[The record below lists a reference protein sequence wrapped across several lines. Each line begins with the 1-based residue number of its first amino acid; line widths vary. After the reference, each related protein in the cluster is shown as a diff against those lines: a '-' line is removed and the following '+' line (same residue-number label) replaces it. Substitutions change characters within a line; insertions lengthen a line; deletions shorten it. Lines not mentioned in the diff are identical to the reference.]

1 MDICTSLLLCARPA
15 LLRYDLFIPFDKHHL
30 QRCSLGKRES
40 KGTNVWSEINSVVPS
55 TDFDARELEDAFV
68 EGMALL
74 RDYPLRQIGGIENVM
89 QLAFDLSDRRLA
101 ERQYAAPSNA
111 GIGERLKNSVW
122 RSFASQN
129 TIPESVEEEEE
140 ETSEEDS
147 GDSSPDDQHLQ
158 PPSANGG
165 QSTLSS
171 RLAQTVW
178 KGITNQSAMEPPL
191 SPLPSPRPGS
201 PSPLASPPVNASD
214 LPSGSGS
221 GSRSAPASN
230 RTSALWGY
238 AEKLRDSDAAATF
251 AKVSTNWRVKA
262 MDAWNKRGTPA
273 STNDNGSLPVPNSAP
288 AHYTSMPVRQSL
300 SPNDVAVR
308 RSLGPSPTP
317 RTVDDNRRSSLPGP
331 DRTDEYSP
339 PPMPAFFRPVRDS
352 WMPPMKSPHGS
363 PTASEVSDEDGHG
376 RRKASL
382 ASIVGLDNHSR
393 TPSST
398 SPGRSGPRPLLLS
411 SSNLITATHTPPSS
425 AQSERA
431 WADNVRSKRPT
442 PSHRHSQS
450 SLSSAPSES
459 LSVPRRAETFG
470 TEPGSRVVPINRRT
484 PSPMANRSRRQEST
498 SSTLSDPPSHHRYPT
513 DGHARS
519 QSGWARADGHDSASS
534 PPPQTPLS
542 VVTNDLPIRVRETET
557 QRGSLVIP
565 DSSDLAADSP
575 AEEHTPTKPRRK
587 NPSLSHVHV
596 NNDDTSDSSVTQMPS
611 RMPRV
616 KSKRLPPR
624 LATLRT
630 KDPKPAMPT
639 ERAPSPNTLAVEWP
653 EEGDSVTPKAAAF
666 DASVHNST
674 SPASPRRRTRKV
686 SGEKG
691 TRSRKV
697 STESKDSKHKRESA
711 AVEGDDEG
719 YDDLLTAYSESE
731 DSAAQA

>member
-1 MDICTSLLLCARPA
+1 M
-15 LLRYDLFIPFDKHHL
+15 
-30 QRCSLGKRES
+30 
-40 KGTNVWSEINSVVPS
+40 WSEINSVVPS

-74 RDYPLRQIGGIENVM
+74 RDYPLRQIGGVENIM
-89 QLAFDLSDRRLA
+89 QLAYDLSDRRRNELQNA
-101 ERQYAAPSNA
+101 TPANA

-122 RSFASQN
+122 RSFATPN
-129 TIPESVEEEEE
+129 TILESHEEEEE
-140 ETSEEDS
+140 EDSSEEDS
-147 GDSSPDDQHLQ
+147 EESSPDEQHLQ
-158 PPSANGG
+158 PSPANNGR
-165 QSTLSS
+165 STLST

-178 KGITNQSAMEPPL
+178 KGITNQSAMEVQSPPA
-191 SPLPSPRPGS
+191 SPLPSPRAMS
-201 PSPLASPPVNASD
+201 PSPLTSPPINASD
-214 LPSGSGS
+214 LPSGSS
-221 GSRSAPASN
+221 SAPAGN
-230 RTSALWGY
+230 RASAIWGY

-262 MDAWNKRGTPA
+262 LDAWNNRAAPTNTSNVA
-273 STNDNGSLPVPNSAP
+273 SHGHGHGPVPNSAP
-288 AHYTSMPVRQSL
+288 ANYTSMPVRQSL

-317 RTVDDNRRSSLPGP
+317 RIIDDSRRSSLPGP
-331 DRTDEYSP
+331 DRKDEYSP

-352 WMPPMKSPHGS
+352 WMPPIKSPRTS
-363 PTASEVSDEDGHG
+363 PTASEVSESEDGHG
-376 RRKASL
+376 RRKPSL
-382 ASIVGLDNHSR
+382 ASIVGLDHSR
-393 TPSST
+393 TPSRSSTST
-398 SPGRSGPRPLLLS
+398 SPQSGGRSGPRPLLLN
-411 SSNLITATHTPPSS
+411 SSNLITATHTPPTS

-431 WADNVRSKRPT
+431 WADNVRSTRPGPT
-442 PSHRHSQS
+442 HRHSQS
-450 SLSSAPSES
+450 SLSSAPSEA

-470 TEPGSRVVPINRRT
+470 QELASRVVPINRRT
-484 PSPMANRSRRQEST
+484 PSPMAHKSRRQEST
-498 SSTLSDPPSHHRYPT
+498 SSTLSDPPNHRQYAT
-513 DGHARS
+513 EGHARS
-519 QSGWARADGHDSASS
+519 QSGWARADGHDSPSS

-542 VVTNDLPIRVRETET
+542 VVTTDLSIRVKEAET

-565 DSSDLAADSP
+565 ESDLIAESP

-587 NPSLSHVHV
+587 NPSFSHVQID
-596 NNDDTSDSSVTQMPS
+596 NDDTSDSSIAQMPS

-630 KDPKPAMPT
+630 KDTSKPPALPT
-639 ERAPSPNTLAVEWP
+639 ERASSPNTLAVDWP
-653 EEGDSVTPKAAAF
+653 EEADSVTPKAAAF
-666 DASVHNST
+666 DSSIQASPV
-674 SPASPRRRTRKV
+674 SPRRRTRKI

-731 DSAAQA
+731 DSTAQA

>member
-1 MDICTSLLLCARPA
+1 MCTASTASVRSYKSFLRTVLLTN
-15 LLRYDLFIPFDKHHL
+15 F
-30 QRCSLGKRES
+30 SLGKRGS
-40 KGTNVWSEINSVVPS
+40 QGASIWSEINSVVPS

-89 QLAFDLSDRRLA
+89 QLAYDLADRRRHEQQNA
-101 ERQYAAPSNA
+101 TPANA

-129 TIPESVEEEEE
+129 TIPESHEEEEE
-140 ETSEEDS
+140 DTSEEEES
-147 GDSSPDDQHLQ
+147 EESSPDDQHLQ
-158 PPSANGG
+158 PPSANNGR
-165 QSTLSS
+165 STLST

-178 KGITNQSAMEPPL
+178 KGITNQSAMEVL
-191 SPLPSPRPGS
+191 SPPPSPSPSPRAISPM
-201 PSPLASPPVNASD
+201 PSPLTSPPVNASD
-214 LPSGSGS
+214 LASGSV
-221 GSRSAPASN
+221 SAPAGN
-230 RTSALWGY
+230 RASTIWGY

-262 MDAWNKRGTPA
+262 IDAWNKRAVPTTGP
-273 STNDNGSLPVPNSAP
+273 SNSNGNGPVPNSAP

-317 RTVDDNRRSSLPGP
+317 RTFEDSRRSSLPGL
-331 DRTDEYSP
+331 DRSEEYSP

-352 WMPPMKSPHGS
+352 WMPPMKSPGS
-363 PTASEVSDEDGHG
+363 PTASDVSADEDGHG
-376 RRKASL
+376 RRNTSL
-382 ASIVGLDNHSR
+382 ASMVGLDRHSR
-393 TPSST
+393 TPST
-398 SPGRSGPRPLLLS
+398 SPQSGGRSGPRPLLLN
-411 SSNLITATHTPPSS
+411 SSNLITATHTPPTS

-431 WADNVRSKRPT
+431 WADNVRSKRPGPT
-442 PSHRHSQS
+442 HRHSQS
-450 SLSSAPSES
+450 SMSSAPSES
-459 LSVPRRAETFG
+459 LSVPRRTETFG
-470 TEPGSRVVPINRRT
+470 QDLVSSRVVPINRRT
-484 PSPMANRSRRQEST
+484 PSPMANKSRRHEST
-498 SSTLSDPPSHHRYPT
+498 SSTLSDPPTHRRHPT
-513 DGHARS
+513 EGHTRS
-519 QSGWARADGHDSASS
+519 QSGWARADGHDSPSS

-542 VVTNDLPIRVRETET
+542 IVTNDLPIRVKETET

-565 DSSDLAADSP
+565 ESDFIAESP
-575 AEEHTPTKPRRK
+575 HEEATPTKPRRK
-587 NPSLSHVHV
+587 NPSLSHVAIT
-596 NNDDTSDSSVTQMPS
+596 NDDSTDSSIAQMPTRTS
-611 RMPRV
+611 RV

-630 KDPKPAMPT
+630 KETSRPPAMP
-639 ERAPSPNTLAVEWP
+639 ERSPSPNTLAVEWP

-666 DASVHNST
+666 DASVHTST
-674 SPASPRRRTRKV
+674 SPVSPRRRTRKV

-697 STESKDSKHKRESA
+697 STESKESKHKRESA

-731 DSAAQA
+731 DSTAQA